1 MHGIEDI
8 LLFYKIIR
16 GLFGTSDKLK
26 GYMDVLFALKNI
38 EIRNGFKGYTRNSS
52 TFCHQTDAVGLS
64 AFIDNLGAR
73 WLLSI
78 N

>member
-1 MHGIEDI
+1 
-8 LLFYKIIR
+8 
-16 GLFGTSDKLK
+16 
-26 GYMDVLFALKNI
+26 MDVLFALKNI
-38 EIRNGFKGYTRNSS
+38 EIRNGFKGYTRNPS